1 VRSPPSDLAPQ
12 LLCDALAEGACQDG
26 PKTPTLG
33 RSQRIEHRSRDLMA
47 DRTVDDLIRMA
58 EEELEFANRI
68 AESRTPAFHLS
79 RAQVFALIAT
89 AVATENQN
97 KNA

>member
-1 VRSPPSDLAPQ
+1 VRSSPSDLAAAAV
-12 LLCDALAEGACQDG
+12 CDALAEEAWQDG
-26 PKTPTLG
+26 PKTPTVG
-33 RSQRIEHRSRDLMA
+33 WSQRIEHRSRDLMA
-47 DRTVDDLIRMA
+47 DRTVDALIKMA

>member
-1 VRSPPSDLAPQ
+1 
-12 LLCDALAEGACQDG
+12 
-26 PKTPTLG
+26 
-33 RSQRIEHRSRDLMA
+33 MA
-47 DRTVDDLIRMA
+47 DRTVDALIKMA